1 MNLVYTV
8 RFAEAAIR
16 LPKEARAKLPKAL
29 KLLAEDHRHPS
40 LQTKKIQGL
49 PEREIYEARLDQKIR
64 FTFHIQGDILILRN
78 IDEHDACLENP

>member
-29 KLLAEDHRHPS
+29 KLLAEDHRHTS

-64 FTFHIQGDILILRN
+64 FTFHIQGDVPILRN
-78 IDEHDACLENP
+78 IDEHDACIENP